1 MTRRDLVASVMFC
14 LLSNDEIRRW
24 KRENE
29 EYTHNMLA
37 ACADEKTIEENRP
50 QMEEPEEIAKHACS
64 AADLFEE
71 AAKKWWG
78 EQ

>member
-1 MTRRDLVASVMFC
+1 MTRRDVAAAMMFS
-14 LLSNDEIRRW
+14 LLANDEIRRW

-29 EYTHNMLA
+29 DYTHRMISSM
-37 ACADEKTIEENRP
+37 ADEKTIEKNRP
-50 QMEEPEEIAKHACS
+50 KMEEPEEIAKHACS
-64 AADLFEE
+64 AADLFEQ